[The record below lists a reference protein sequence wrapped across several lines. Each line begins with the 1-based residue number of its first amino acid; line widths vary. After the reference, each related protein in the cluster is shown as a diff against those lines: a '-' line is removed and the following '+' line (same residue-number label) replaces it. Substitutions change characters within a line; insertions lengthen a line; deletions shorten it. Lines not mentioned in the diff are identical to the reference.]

1 MVRAAPE
8 LASELPRFFG
18 EETREMAAR
27 ENADSDGWVR
37 LRLTFESFEAA
48 RERIL
53 GFGRAIEVL
62 EPEPLRKSVIDYAR
76 QILDF
81 YTINPQ

>member
-1 MVRAAPE
+1 MRAAPE

-18 EETREMAAR
+18 EEIRDKAAQ
-27 ENADSDGWVR
+27 NSAADPDGWVR
-37 LRLTFESFEAA
+37 LRLTFESFESA

-62 EPEPLRKSVIDYAR
+62 EPEPLRKSVIDYAQ
-76 QILDF
+76 QILLF
-81 YTINPQ
+81 YGSRP